1 MEQIRDDCGLEET
14 PRPCKYFSLIGG
26 TSTGGIIAIMLGR
39 LGMTVKQCLE
49 AYKRMAE
56 QAFTPKGNVFS
67 RTFSLPASPQGRF
80 SGKHLADAVKKIVK
94 EYTGDA
100 EAVFADKT
108 CVKTVVLAVTKADV
122 GALPTKFKTYSIGDD
137 FKHCKIWEVARAT
150 SAATTFFESISIGH
164 QDIEFIDAG
173 FGHNN
178 PSEVL
183 SSEAEDMFQDST
195 YDCMLSIGTGLG
207 DVITIKDSRRSII
220 KALKSMASHS
230 QAVHRRLSQR
240 LSEAVYFRFDVT
252 RGLDDVTLSDW
263 KESSTISAHT
273 RNYLAEVDVE
283 RQIKRYTDSISPH
296 ENTQRTSDHQAYNR
310 REHRDARN
318 GQDFNQTCL
327 LVSAVLDFITLV
339 QRDASTNALV
349 DHMVQHHIPLQALQ
363 QVRSQ
368 QNIAQPVLLSNP
380 VIVYTGFGQ
389 QVISFSLD
397 EIGSL
402 LEFQQFMSNA
412 ARGMLEDR
420 FKAKGSA
427 KFIKGEFLLQ
437 DENEHIL
444 SLRSPWKSIMKP
456 GQRRNLSVKF
466 RATATTACPHCQ
478 TENDFVE
485 DEGTFC
491 KNCEVTYQRIVELTP
506 EDKESKDEMSQSTA
520 VFRHKLH
527 GPRRE
532 DVTDDQLKLCFHR
545 ITLTQDFSRLKDMAY
560 EFPCKAGGCNTIF
573 RGVYARTNLARH
585 MGRKHNGPRVYF
597 CEDKWCYRVFNRVF
611 RRQDAQLEH
620 YRKYH
625 LGVPRPTISTII
637 LNLLCGHKLDFKKAT
652 REAKEVVDKAQ
663 EPYNTYKEAQR
674 IEEGKLQIQLE
685 QLKNNMEA
693 AAVTTAEAALKVAKN
708 NNTAFRAAQAG
719 LDPLDKINDAVY
731 TTLDA
736 AVQAAGTICD
746 IRVARLTGT
755 LIANKQEQKPFEI
768 YLEGTLL
775 KDELKL
781 NLDLTPGETGKFL
794 KDVSSEALAL
804 ITPGKKKTV

>member
-1 MEQIRDDCGLEET
+1 MSGSKDGGGIRGISTLLILQRIMEQIRDDCGLEET

-137 FKHCKIWEVARAT
+137 FKHCKIWEVARTT

-220 KALKSMASHS
+220 KALK
-230 QAVHRRLSQR
+230 
-240 LSEAVYFRFDVT
+240 
-252 RGLDDVTLSDW
+252 
-263 KESSTISAHT
+263 
-273 RNYLAEVDVE
+273 N
-283 RQIKRYTDSISPH
+283 TDSISPH

-625 LGVPRPTISTII
+625 LGVPRPTII

>member
-1 MEQIRDDCGLEET
+1 MSGSKDGGGIRGISTLLILQRIMEQIRDDCGLEET

-137 FKHCKIWEVARAT
+137 FKHCKIWEVARTT

-220 KALKSMASHS
+220 KALK
-230 QAVHRRLSQR
+230 
-240 LSEAVYFRFDVT
+240 
-252 RGLDDVTLSDW
+252 
-263 KESSTISAHT
+263 
-273 RNYLAEVDVE
+273 N
-283 RQIKRYTDSISPH
+283 TDSISPH

-491 KNCEVTYQRIVELTP
+491 
-506 EDKESKDEMSQSTA
+506 
-520 VFRHKLH
+520 
-527 GPRRE
+527 
-532 DVTDDQLKLCFHR
+532 
-545 ITLTQDFSRLKDMAY
+545 
-560 EFPCKAGGCNTIF
+560 
-573 RGVYARTNLARH
+573 
-585 MGRKHNGPRVYF
+585 
-597 CEDKWCYRVFNRVF
+597 
-611 RRQDAQLEH
+611 
-620 YRKYH
+620 
-625 LGVPRPTISTII
+625 TII

>member
-137 FKHCKIWEVARAT
+137 FKHCKIWEVARTT

-195 YDCMLSIGTGLG
+195 YD
-207 DVITIKDSRRSII
+207 
-220 KALKSMASHS
+220 
-230 QAVHRRLSQR
+230 
-240 LSEAVYFRFDVT
+240 
-252 RGLDDVTLSDW
+252 
-263 KESSTISAHT
+263 
-273 RNYLAEVDVE
+273 
-283 RQIKRYTDSISPH
+283 YTDSISPH

-625 LGVPRPTISTII
+625 LGVPRPTII

>member
-1 MEQIRDDCGLEET
+1 
-14 PRPCKYFSLIGG
+14 
-26 TSTGGIIAIMLGR
+26 MLGR

-283 RQIKRYTDSISPH
+283 RQIKRCAGILSQDTDSISPH

-310 REHRDARN
+310 REHCDARN

-491 KNCEVTYQRIVELTP
+491 
-506 EDKESKDEMSQSTA
+506 
-520 VFRHKLH
+520 
-527 GPRRE
+527 
-532 DVTDDQLKLCFHR
+532 
-545 ITLTQDFSRLKDMAY
+545 
-560 EFPCKAGGCNTIF
+560 
-573 RGVYARTNLARH
+573 
-585 MGRKHNGPRVYF
+585 
-597 CEDKWCYRVFNRVF
+597 
-611 RRQDAQLEH
+611 
-620 YRKYH
+620 
-625 LGVPRPTISTII
+625 TISTII

>member
-137 FKHCKIWEVARAT
+137 FKHCKIWEVARTT

-220 KALKSMASHS
+220 KALK
-230 QAVHRRLSQR
+230 
-240 LSEAVYFRFDVT
+240 
-252 RGLDDVTLSDW
+252 
-263 KESSTISAHT
+263 
-273 RNYLAEVDVE
+273 N
-283 RQIKRYTDSISPH
+283 TDSISPH

-625 LGVPRPTISTII
+625 LGVPRPTII